1 MTPSVRFGSIL
12 LCLLLSGAV
21 LDSAEA
27 LDLSLP
33 PSGDAPG
40 AYSTSSRTYGF
51 PTGSEERH
59 FSYRIPADLVQ
70 RDAGTVPVVLLLHG
84 GLPSG
89 AGDERFME
97 EFLDGIDETQRPFG
111 DFAYISVRAAEIK
124 VARCLELFDAARL
137 DEEGR
142 NACLA
147 NAAANRHAWRFAGAS
162 AATRPD
168 PDLPEAYTIF
178 EPEAYVDVIALEAIL
193 RDFSDTFASLD
204 LGRVF
209 IATFSYGSHVADQV
223 LCSRSSMV
231 RGVASI
237 TGSWLTRRQFGD
249 DGAIG
254 GLDGALECGSG
265 HEPGFFTL
273 TGLASDPYGRR
284 SPEGF
289 PSETGELHNRIP
301 IFRAIGLADHN
312 LTEGLTATVAA
323 AAMAQLNGVEN
334 RVSSLKTLKD
344 IDRST
349 DDGKA
354 MTIAKYRRPAEGER
368 RRTRASLEI
377 GQCGL
382 SSGRGQPAFDPH
394 VVPGVDGVG
403 CAHGIWGNDDNVG
416 NDQDWP
422 TLAVRFFSRL

>member
-1 MTPSVRFGSIL
+1 MIQPLRVRKISL
-12 LCLLLSGAV
+12 SLLLTGAL
-21 LDSAEA
+21 LDSAQA

-33 PSGDAPG
+33 PSGDAAG
-40 AYSTSSRTYGF
+40 AYSTSSRTYSF

-59 FSYRIPADLVQ
+59 FSYRIPADLVD
-70 RDAGTVPVVLLLHG
+70 RDPGTVPVVLLLHG
-84 GLPSG
+84 GIPSG
-89 AGDERFME
+89 AGDEQFME
-97 EFLDGIDETQRPFG
+97 DFLDGLDETKRPFG
-111 DFAYISVRAAEIK
+111 DFAYISIRAAAIK
-124 VARCLELFDAARL
+124 VARCLELFDSARI

-178 EPEAYVDVIALEAIL
+178 EPEAYVDVLALEAVL

-204 LGRVF
+204 LTHVF
-209 IATFSYGSHVADQV
+209 VATFSYGSHVADQV
-223 LCSRSSMV
+223 VCSRSSMV

-254 GLDGALECGSG
+254 GPDGALECGSG

-273 TGLASDPYGRR
+273 TGQNSDPYGRR
-284 SPEGF
+284 SPEGL
-289 PSETGELHNRIP
+289 PSETGELHSRIP
-301 IFRAIGLADHN
+301 MFRAIGLADHN

-334 RVSSLKTLKD
+334 RASSVKVLTD

-354 MTIAKYRRPAEGER
+354 MTMAKYRRPAPGER

-394 VVPGVDGVG
+394 VVPGVDGLG
-403 CAHGIWGNDDNVG
+403 CTHGVWGSDDNVG
-416 NDQDWP
+416 NDQNWP

>member
-1 MTPSVRFGSIL
+1 MSQFLRFRKMCLGL
-12 LCLLLSGAV
+12 LISGAV
-21 LDSAEA
+21 LDSAHA

-40 AYSTSSRTYGF
+40 AYSTSSRTYNF
-51 PTGSEERH
+51 PTGPEERH
-59 FSYRIPADLVQ
+59 FSYRVPAGLVE

-84 GLPSG
+84 GIPSG

-97 EFLDGIDETQRPFG
+97 DFLDGLDEVKRPFS
-111 DFAYISVRAAEIK
+111 DFAYISIRAAEVK
-124 VARCLELFDAARL
+124 VARCLELFDLARI

-147 NAAANRHAWRFAGAS
+147 NATANRHAWRFAGAS
-162 AATRPD
+162 AATKPD

-178 EPEAYVDVIALEAIL
+178 EPEAYVDVLALGAIL

-204 LGRVF
+204 LTHVF
-209 IATFSYGSHVADQV
+209 VATFSYGSHVADQV
-223 LCSRSSMV
+223 VCSRSSMV

-273 TGLASDPYGRR
+273 TGQNSDPYGRR

-289 PSETGELHNRIP
+289 PSETGDLHNRVP

-334 RVSSLKTLKD
+334 RASSVKILKD

-354 MTIAKYRRPAEGER
+354 MTMTKYRRPAQGER

-382 SSGRGQPAFDPH
+382 SSGRRQPAFDPR
-394 VVPGVDGVG
+394 VVPAVDGFG
-403 CAHGIWGNDDNVG
+403 CAHGVWGSDDNVG